1 MSTDPIKVSVRQYPQ
16 QSGLQFRGHIADF
29 VEKQRA
35 ALGLFKAPTTHRLG
49 AGEGTAL
56 VTEELTFEQIAR
68 DSGRIERHE
77 RLVSAGTVAMQS
89 ACDQLFSGSRFA
101 RHQHGHTRLRQS
113 PDRAEN
119 FLHGGRLTQHV
130 GRFGEDFFDSSLALA
145 LGDGAT
151 NQIERLGQVER
162 LRQVLKRAA
171 LERLHRGI
179 QVGECS
185 HDDDG

>member
-1 MSTDPIKVSVRQYPQ
+1 MAANPIKMTVRQNPQ
-16 QSGLQFRGHIADF
+16 QTSLQLGGHVADL
-29 VEKQRA
+29 VEKQGPPFCLLEA
-35 ALGLFKAPTTHRLG
+35 TPTHRLG
-49 AGEGTAL
+49 AGEGAAL

-68 DSGRIERHE
+68 NSGRVESHE

-171 LERLHRGI
+171 LERLHRSI